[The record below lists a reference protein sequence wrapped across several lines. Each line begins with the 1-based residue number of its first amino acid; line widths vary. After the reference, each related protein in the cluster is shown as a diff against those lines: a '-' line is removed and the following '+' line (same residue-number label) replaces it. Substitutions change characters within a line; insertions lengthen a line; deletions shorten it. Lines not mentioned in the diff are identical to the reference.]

1 MGKLRSLKS
10 GLWAPGKGSHDHQ
23 SHWGRPAARGP
34 TPHSQP
40 AYPRSQQGKGC
51 ARGRPGI
58 RGQRQGQSRA
68 PLTPSQGWTDPSHTL
83 MRPSEVNQ
91 GDKQSCWGPRAGPSP
106 EGSKQLRSKIHRV
119 KFIPNKVP
127 LPLPSPGQGQ
137 TGWGKDGAPVPE
149 GPLRN
154 REGPW
159 PPGDTESGSPR
170 PAESTAPSCPALG
183 RGEGALAP
191 G

>member
-1 MGKLRSLKS
+1 MTIRATGEGQLLGAPPHIPNLLTPGPNRERGVPEVAQGFKGKDRVR
-10 GLWAPGKGSHDHQ
+10 AQ
-23 SHWGRPAARGP
+23 
-34 TPHSQP
+34 
-40 AYPRSQQGKGC
+40 
-51 ARGRPGI
+51 
-58 RGQRQGQSRA
+58 A

-91 GDKQSCWGPRAGPSP
+91 GDKQSFWGPRAGSSP